1 MRYFEGTTEFYSEV
15 PTAVTL
21 GKFDGL
27 HRGHQKLIRCVEAQK
42 VSGLAGAVFVIA
54 PQGSGRL
61 LTKTEKRKRL
71 EEMGIDL
78 LVDCPFIPEIL
89 SMEPEQFVS
98 EILVEKLK
106 AKYVVVGTDFRFGYR
121 RSGDAWL
128 LQALQE
134 KYGIRVEIIEKECR
148 GSREISS
155 TYIREAMQAGEMGL
169 VSELLGYPYSVAGTV
184 QHGKQLGRRIGMP
197 TVNLVPEQDK
207 LLPPNGVYYTGV
219 KTEGSYYHGITN
231 IGCKPTVDGSFIG
244 VETYL
249 YGFDGNLYGKD
260 ITVELLAF
268 RRPEMKFSS
277 VGELKAQM
285 ERDIQAGKEY
295 FREW

>member
-27 HRGHQKLIRCVEAQK
+27 HRGHQKLIRCVKAQK
-42 VSGLAGAVFVIA
+42 VSGLAGTVFVIA

-61 LTKTEKRKRL
+61 LTKTEKRKCL

-78 LVDCPFIPEIL
+78 LIDCPFIPEIL

-98 EILVEKLK
+98 KILVEKLK

-128 LQALQE
+128 LKSLQE

-219 KTEGSYYHGITN
+219 KSEGRYYHGITN

-249 YGFDGNLYGKD
+249 YDFDGNLYGKD

-277 VGELKAQM
+277 VEELKAQM